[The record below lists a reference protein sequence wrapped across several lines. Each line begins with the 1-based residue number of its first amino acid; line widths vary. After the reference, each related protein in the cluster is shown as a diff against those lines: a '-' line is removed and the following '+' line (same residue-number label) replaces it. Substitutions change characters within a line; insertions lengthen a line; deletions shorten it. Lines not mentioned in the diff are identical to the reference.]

1 MLPWSSPKETPGSA
15 LRGHENDVEKAGPR
29 RPQTLPQAPQ
39 HEPIQLER

>member
-1 MLPWSSPKETPGSA
+1 MRRLEAPSG
-15 LRGHENDVEKAGPR
+15 GHENDVEKAGPR